1 MQVMLKILRFFN
13 LILNVDFMAYIY
25 VLDFLC
31 FQSVP
36 MSADRQ
42 HFFYSDSAFL
52 CHISPDSRVL
62 HAQTSQRPVSKLALL
77 NTTAP

>member
-13 LILNVDFMAYIY
+13 LILNVNIY
-25 VLDFLC
+25 
-31 FQSVP
+31 
-36 MSADRQ
+36 
-42 HFFYSDSAFL
+42 FFYSDSAFL